1 MSEENKENKL
11 KIVLPIVVII
21 VIIGAAIGGYF
32 AYLKTNKSNTKWGKL
47 YEQQI
52 IDISSNLEEISSLKE
67 ESENRTSYIQGL
79 PYGTNDIKA
88 EFIDIDTD
96 STPELVM
103 TYNYNNTHGMT
114 VYYIENDNVKYY
126 NPIQNG
132 KEIALLYDIES
143 KEYNYYLHEYYDD
156 SKSSRYVK
164 ASEMKTNFTGD
175 INYIYINDDEIESKL
190 EVAEGE
196 VPILSK
202 FDQTF
207 IEVDNNAK
215 QFDITANM
223 DEKTITENIK
233 SSEKEYKDINEI
245 ITDDIKT
252 STENKVKEIETTK
265 EEIKVAEEE
274 KAKKEAEEK
283 ARAEEEARKKAE
295 EEAKKGLKVG
305 NKTVK
310 YGRYKGKYAAEGEIL
325 TLNSDGT
332 AKIESSSGTQS
343 FTVSVGKYDFA
354 QDITSD
360 YKDAILLY
368 KNGEKYMGLYVNSD
382 GDLVLEPNFYTYIGN

>member
-1 MSEENKENKL
+1 
-11 KIVLPIVVII
+11 
-21 VIIGAAIGGYF
+21 
-32 AYLKTNKSNTKWGKL
+32 
-47 YEQQI
+47 
-52 IDISSNLEEISSLKE
+52 
-67 ESENRTSYIQGL
+67 
-79 PYGTNDIKA
+79 
-88 EFIDIDTD
+88 
-96 STPELVM
+96 
-103 TYNYNNTHGMT
+103 
-114 VYYIENDNVKYY
+114 
-126 NPIQNG
+126 
-132 KEIALLYDIES
+132 
-143 KEYNYYLHEYYDD
+143 
-156 SKSSRYVK
+156 
-164 ASEMKTNFTGD
+164 
-175 INYIYINDDEIESKL
+175 
-190 EVAEGE
+190 
-196 VPILSK
+196 
-202 FDQTF
+202 
-207 IEVDNNAK
+207 
-215 QFDITANM
+215 M

>member
-1 MSEENKENKL
+1 MSNKNKF
-11 KIVLPIVVII
+11 KIILPIIVII
-21 VIIGAAIGGYF
+21 LIIGAAIVGYF
-32 AYLKTNKSNTKWGKL
+32 VYIKMNKSNTKWGKL

-52 IDISSNLEEISSLKE
+52 KDISSNLEKISSSKE
-67 ESENRTSYIQGL
+67 ESENRTTYEQGL
-79 PYGTNDIKA
+79 PYGTKNDIKA
-88 EFIDIDTD
+88 EFIDIDND
-96 STPELVM
+96 STPELVT
-103 TYNYNNTHGMT
+103 TYEYNNTHGMT
-114 VYYIENDNVKYY
+114 VYYIENDNVKFYS
-126 NPIQNG
+126 PIKDA
-132 KEIALLYDIES
+132 KEIVLLYDIES
-143 KEYNYYLHEYYDD
+143 NEYNYYLHEYYDD

-164 ASEMKTNFTGD
+164 ATEMKTNFTGD
-175 INYIYINDDEIESKL
+175 IDYIYINDDEMESKL

-196 VPILSK
+196 IPILSK

-207 IEVDNNAK
+207 IEVDNNTE

-252 STENKVKEIETTK
+252 ATENKVKEIETKK

-274 KAKKEAEEK
+274 KAKKEAEAK
-283 ARAEEEARKKAE
+283 AKAEEEARKKAE
-295 EEAKKGLKVG
+295 EEAKKGIKVG

-310 YGRYKGKYAAEGEIL
+310 YGRYKGKYAAEGETL
-325 TLNSDGT
+325 TLKSDGT
-332 AKIESSSGTQS
+332 AKIESSGGTQN
-343 FTVSVGKYDFA
+343 FTVSVGKYDFS
-354 QDITSD
+354 QDITTD

-382 GDLVLEPNFYTYIGN
+382 GDLVLEPNFYTYIGD